1 MLEDPRSLCSTIYWE
16 DISMGKTVLA
26 VDDEAQS
33 REFLSTV
40 LEENGYTPILATNG
54 VEAMAIIRLNK
65 PDLVIMDILMPKQ
78 SGIRMYRE
86 IKTSEFLK
94 DIPVIIYSGIARR
107 TLLRAQAALTESSG
121 ESVPD
126 PDAYL
131 EKPVVPERLVA
142 TVRKI
147 LG

>member
-1 MLEDPRSLCSTIYWE
+1 
-16 DISMGKTVLA
+16 MGKTVIA
-26 VDDEAQS
+26 VDDEVDA
-33 REFLSTV
+33 REFVSTV
-40 LEENGYTPILATNG
+40 LEENGYTSILAENG
-54 VEAMAIIRLNK
+54 EEAMELIRENK
-65 PDLVIMDILMPKQ
+65 PDLVILDILMPGQ

-86 IKTSEFLK
+86 LKASESLR

-107 TLLRAQAALTESSG
+107 TLLRAQAALTESTG

-131 EKPVVPERLVA
+131 EKPVTPERMVA
-142 TVRKI
+142 AVKKI